1 MNQKRSIIVL
11 VLALGLLLTV
21 PMAQANPLAITT
33 STNAVDMVNALL
45 WPGITAVSGSQS
57 YVGASAA
64 SGFFS
69 GGSGIL
75 GFDTGIVLTTGNATL
90 LPGPNTKSSSPH
102 DLWVDNGAAGYA
114 PLQAINGGI
123 PTINASVLSFSFVPP
138 AAGVVS
144 FRFIFGSEE
153 YKENVFTYYNDAFAC
168 YLNGTNIALVP
179 WPDGTSQPMTI
190 DTVNHIYNPYNAYT
204 DNPMP
209 SPPLN
214 TRLDGLAGNSTPLY
228 ATGPVNAG
236 QTNTIVVAIA
246 DSADG
251 YGDSAVFLQMG
262 SFQPVP
268 LPATLLLLG
277 SGLLALGGF
286 SRKFRRG

>member
-21 PMAQANPLAITT
+21 PMAQADPLAITT
-33 STNAVDMVNALL
+33 STNAVDMVNALMC
-45 WPGITAVSGSQS
+45 PGITVVPGSQS

-75 GFDTGIVLTTGNATL
+75 AFDTGIVLTTGNATL
-90 LPGPNTKSSSPH
+90 LPGPNTKSHFETDFS
-102 DLWVDNGAAGYA
+102 VNNGAAGYA

-123 PTINASVLSFSFVPP
+123 STWDASVLSFSFVPT
-138 AAGVVS
+138 AGVVS
-144 FRFIFGSEE
+144 FRVIFGSED
-153 YKENVFTYYNDAFAC
+153 YNDYEETPYNDVFAF
-168 YLNGTNIALVP
+168 YLNGTNIALLP
-179 WPDGTSQPMTI
+179 GTSSHI
-190 DTVNHIYNPYNAYT
+190 NASTVHHYRNETYYT
-204 DNPMP
+204 DNPAP
-209 SPPLN
+209 SSPLN

-246 DSADG
+246 DTADRSL
-251 YGDSAVFLQMG
+251 DSAVFLQMG

-268 LPATLLLLG
+268 LPATVLLMA
-277 SGLLALGGF
+277 SGLVGLAALG
-286 SRKFRRG
+286 RRRSGN